1 MIIGTAGH
9 IDHGKTALVKAL
21 TGVDCDRLKEEQA
34 RGMTIDLGFAYLPI
48 EAGPVLGFVDVP
60 GHERFVHTMLAGA
73 SGIDFAL
80 LVVAADDGI
89 KPQTLEHLAILD
101 LLGVGRGLAVVSK
114 VDLATPERRAEVAA
128 EIRAATAGTALEG
141 VEILPVSAL
150 TGEGVDKLRAS
161 LVATAATIGDR
172 PADVRFRLAVDR
184 VFTLSGV
191 GVVVTGAVL
200 SGSAQVGDHVL
211 ISPSGLLARVRS
223 LHAQNRDAQIGRAG
237 QRCAL
242 NLAGEAISKETVQR
256 GDVVLDPELHA
267 PTARIDAELRLLP
280 GEAKPIG
287 QWFPARLHHAAVE
300 VGAHIVLLEDET
312 LQPGASANVQLV
324 LDRPIATAQQDRYV
338 IRDASAQRTIG
349 GGRFIDLR
357 PPARRRRAAE
367 RQAQRAA
374 LAIANPQAAFAALL
388 EAPPFAFDLAI
399 FARDRALT
407 AAQTQQLAD
416 QLELVL
422 LDSGTSK
429 IAIAPD
435 RWRILTANLMQEL
448 AAYHAANPGLQGI
461 GREKLRLLLQPRL
474 PAPAFVIALRQAAR
488 HGELVLDGAFVRLAT
503 HAARFAPEDEAAWG
517 MIAPLLGGAERF
529 RPPRVRDIAAAT
541 RRQEPDVR
549 HLLKLAARM
558 GVADEIAHDHFFLRP
573 TVHEMTMIIS
583 EMAAEAEGGAF
594 TAAQLRDHLDNGR
607 KVAIQIL
614 DFFDRHGVTLR
625 QGDLRR
631 VNKHRLDLFAPVDQ
645 DDFGRNRYKAMI
657 DAKNSERD
665 ASGKP
670 VSAFPDPAPV
680 VSSANDDGRESS
692 LVGRSDFKS
701 EWGSEPVSGGFD
713 SRSLPPAPV
722 RRG

>member
-73 SGIDFAL
+73 TGIDFAL

-101 LLGVGRGLAVVSK
+101 LLGVGRGLTIVSK
-114 VDLATPERRAEVAA
+114 ADLATPERRAEVAA
-128 EIRAATAGTALEG
+128 EIGAATAGTALEG

-150 TGEGVDKLRAS
+150 TGEGVDELRAR
-161 LVATAATIGDR
+161 LVAAALTTGSR
-172 PADVRFRLAVDR
+172 SADARLRLAVDR
-184 VFTLSGV
+184 VFTLSGL

-211 ISPSGLLARVRS
+211 ISPSGLPARVRS
-223 LHAQNRDAQIGRAG
+223 LHAQNRDAQSGRAG

-242 NLAGEAISKETVQR
+242 NLAGDAISRETIRR
-256 GDVVLDPELHA
+256 GDVVVDPELHA
-267 PTARIDAELRLLP
+267 PTARIDAELRLLA
-280 GEAKPIG
+280 GEAEPIG

-300 VGAHIVLLEDET
+300 VGAHIVLLGDET
-312 LQPGASANVQLV
+312 LQPGALASVQLV
-324 LDRPIATAQQDRYV
+324 LDRPIAAAQQDRYV

-374 LAIANPQAAFAALL
+374 LALADPQAAFAALL
-388 EAPPFAFDLAI
+388 KAPPFAFDLLV

-407 AAQTQQLAD
+407 AVQTQQLAD
-416 QLELVL
+416 QLGLVL
-422 LDSGTSK
+422 LDSGASK
-429 IAIAPD
+429 IAVARD
-435 RWRILTANLMQEL
+435 RWRIFTASLRKEL
-448 AAYHAANPGLQGI
+448 ADYHAANPDLQGI

-474 PAPAFVIALRQAAR
+474 LAPAFVIALRQAALN
-488 HGELVLDGAFVRLAT
+488 GELVLDGAFVRLAT
-503 HAARFAPEDEAAWG
+503 HSARFAPKDETAWR

-541 RRQEPDVR
+541 RRPEPDVR
-549 HLLKLAARM
+549 RLLKLAARM
-558 GVADEIAHDHFFLRP
+558 GLADEIAHDHFFLRP

-583 EMAAEAEGGAF
+583 EAATDAEGGAF
-594 TAAQLRDHLDNGR
+594 AAAQFRDRLANGR

-625 QGDLRR
+625 RGDLRR
-631 VNKHRLDLFAPVDQ
+631 VDEHRLDLFAPFDH
-645 DDFGRNRYKAMI
+645 DGFGQNPSK
-657 DAKNSERD
+657 D
-665 ASGKP
+665 
-670 VSAFPDPAPV
+670 
-680 VSSANDDGRESS
+680 DDGRESS

-701 EWGSEPVSGGFD
+701 EWGSEPVPGGFD
-713 SRSLPPAPV
+713 SRSLPPAPA
-722 RRG
+722 RRGS